1 MPHAMSPKIE
11 RTTMKIRMSANPRR
25 TESQAA
31 FHVSTRPQP
40 GQYGADGSIRYWHV
54 GQNLRLSLLHIGH
67 RSSSGAN
74 VPEVQYRH
82 RTLPAIGLSLD
93 RGANVF
99 IPSAYAAYPVRV
111 N

>member
-1 MPHAMSPKIE
+1 
-11 RTTMKIRMSANPRR
+11 MKAKTRDHQTLTALQ
-25 TESQAA
+25 T
-31 FHVSTRPQP
+31 STRPQP

-99 IPSAYAAYPVRV
+99 IPSAYAAYPVGV